1 MGRWGYRMFE
11 GDVDLD
17 FACEINGA
25 FGEGPAELELSHMIH
40 QTDML
45 APAWAKVY
53 FGTGEYRDELA
64 ERVDR
69 VRKQLNAGLCDRLF
83 YKYRALEDQW
93 NGKYR
98 VVVVAALMMRAGA
111 FIKQDNLDHARELA
125 NEIPGKHGFVWPLAE
140 EGFRYA
146 GKVQFLAALDNYKPG
161 TPRDF
166 NEPSCFHCGKVCVD
180 IGKTPKKCGKCE
192 SAWYCNADCQKAQWK
207 NHKSVCKPLSQRHSL
222 NV

>member
-17 FACEINGA
+17 LACEINGA
-25 FGEGPAELELSHMIH
+25 FGGGPAELELSHMIH

-64 ERVDR
+64 ERVAR

-83 YKYRALEDQW
+83 YKYRA
-93 NGKYR
+93 KTT
-98 VVVVAALMMRAGA
+98 GA
-111 FIKQDNLDHARELA
+111 FVKQDNLDHARELA

-161 TPRDF
+161 TPRDV

-222 NV
+222 DV